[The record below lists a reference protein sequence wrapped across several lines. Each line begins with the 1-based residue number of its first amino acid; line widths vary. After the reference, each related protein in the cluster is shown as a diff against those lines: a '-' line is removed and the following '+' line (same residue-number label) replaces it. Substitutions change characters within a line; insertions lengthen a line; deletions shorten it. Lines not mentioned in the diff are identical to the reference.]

1 MWSSLIPLIIASAIL
16 PMQIIV
22 TIVLRRSR
30 SGLQAAASFVAGM
43 TVLRL
48 VQGFVLAVVIGSAQ
62 AASDQLASGAGPVLS
77 TILLTAGILLLAA
90 ALRQWLTGEDPD
102 APPPRWLGLAESM
115 KPRTAF
121 GFGMLLVALGGKWWF
136 FTLGAIAAIADA
148 DQSVALS
155 VVDYLIFV
163 ALAELPVLL
172 IVVSSAIAPQRSE
185 PVLEAISRWLD
196 RNNHRIV
203 IAACVFFGV
212 WFVTEA
218 LRNFGIV

>member
-22 TIVLRRSR
+22 TIVLRRSP
-30 SGLQAAASFVAGM
+30 SGLGAAAAFVTGM

-48 VQGFVLAVVIGSAQ
+48 VQGFVLAVVIGSA
-62 AASDQLASGAGPVLS
+62 AAATDQVDQGGGPVLS
-77 TILLTAGILLLAA
+77 TVLLVAGVVLLAA
-90 ALRQWLTGEDPD
+90 ALRQWLTGADPD

-115 KPRTAF
+115 RPHTAF
-121 GFGMLLVALGGKWWF
+121 GFGMLLVALGGKWWV

-148 DQSVALS
+148 GQSVPRS
-155 VVDYLIFV
+155 VLDYLIFV

-185 PVLEAISRWLD
+185 PVLEAISGWMD

-203 IAACVFFGV
+203 IAACVFFGL
-212 WFVTEA
+212 WFVFQA
-218 LRNFGIV
+218 LDNFGVV

>member
-1 MWSSLIPLIIASAIL
+1 MWATLVPLIIASAIL

-30 SGLQAAASFVAGM
+30 AGLQAAAAFVAGM
-43 TVLRL
+43 TLLRL

-62 AASDQLASGAGPVLS
+62 AASDQVDSGGGPVLS
-77 TILLTAGILLLAA
+77 TVLLVAGVVLLAA

-102 APPPRWLGLAESM
+102 APPPRWLAVAESM
-115 KPRTAF
+115 KPHTAF
-121 GFGMLLVALGGKWWF
+121 GFGMLLVALGGKWWV
-136 FTLGAIAAIADA
+136 FTLGAVAAITDA
-148 DQSVALS
+148 GQSVALS
-155 VVDYLIFV
+155 VVDYLVFV

-172 IVVSSAIAPQRSE
+172 IVVSSAIAPRRSE
-185 PVLEAISRWLD
+185 PVLEAISRWMD

-212 WFVTEA
+212 WFVLKA
-218 LRNFGIV
+218 LANFGVV